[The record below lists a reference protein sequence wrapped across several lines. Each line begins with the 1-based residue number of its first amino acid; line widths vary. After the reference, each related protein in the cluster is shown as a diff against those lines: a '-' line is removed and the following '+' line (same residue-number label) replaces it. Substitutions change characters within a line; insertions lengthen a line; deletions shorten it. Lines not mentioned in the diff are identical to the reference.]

1 MIENNLL
8 SKNNVLLIEIN
19 LIYILYTIYT
29 IINTNIFTLI
39 LKVITN
45 KTCYIKILAKK

>member
-19 LIYILYTIYT
+19 FIFILLQN
-29 IINTNIFTLI
+29 INTNISTLI
-39 LKVITN
+39 LKMKIN
-45 KTCYIKILAKK
+45 KTR

>member
-19 LIYILYTIYT
+19 LIYILYTIY
-29 IINTNIFTLI
+29 IIT
-39 LKVITN
+39 K
-45 KTCYIKILAKK
+45 Y

>member
-19 LIYILYTIYT
+19 FIFILLQN
-29 IINTNIFTLI
+29 INTNISTLI
-39 LKVITN
+39 LKMKTN
-45 KTCYIKILAKK
+45 KTR

>member
-29 IINTNIFTLI
+29 IT
-39 LKVITN
+39 K
-45 KTCYIKILAKK
+45 Y